1 MLPERKGG
9 ARMKKTLY
17 SLMLNE
23 EVVREIDALAHQ
35 MGTNRSA
42 LINQILADY
51 TSVIMPERRIESIF
65 HAIEE
70 MVAPA
75 RELVPFFV
83 PNAMTMSL
91 KSSLEYKYRPT
102 VKYEVALLDDTSDT
116 LGELS
121 VIFRTQ
127 SAALLQSMTQF
138 FRLWK
143 QIEDVHLTPYLA
155 GTPPRYALYDGK
167 FVRSL
172 SLPRNRDYT
181 SEEIAKAISDYI
193 KLFDHL
199 MKGFLSGKY
208 TAQDVESIY
217 YAKRGDGVILI

>member
-1 MLPERKGG
+1 
-9 ARMKKTLY
+9 MKKTLY

-51 TSVIMPERRIESIF
+51 TSVITPERRIESIF

-167 FVRSL
+167 FMRSL

>member
-1 MLPERKGG
+1 
-9 ARMKKTLY
+9 MKKTLY

-51 TSVIMPERRIESIF
+51 TSVITPERRIESIF

>member
-1 MLPERKGG
+1 MMPDRKGG

-23 EVVREIDALAHQ
+23 EVVHEIDALAHQ

-51 TSVIMPERRIESIF
+51 TSVITPERRIESIF

-102 VKYEVALLDDTSDT
+102 VKYEVALLDDTSDM

-143 QIEDVHLTPYLA
+143 QIEDVHLTPYLT

>member
-1 MLPERKGG
+1 
-9 ARMKKTLY
+9 MKKTLY

-51 TSVIMPERRIESIF
+51 TSVITPERRIESIF

-138 FRLWK
+138 FRLWT

>member
-1 MLPERKGG
+1 
-9 ARMKKTLY
+9 MKKTLY

-51 TSVIMPERRIESIF
+51 TSVITPERRIESIF

-217 YAKRGDGVILI
+217 YAKHGDGVILI

>member
-1 MLPERKGG
+1 MQIEKVVHP
-9 ARMKKTLY
+9 MKKTLY

-51 TSVIMPERRIESIF
+51 TSVITPERRIESIF

>member
-1 MLPERKGG
+1 
-9 ARMKKTLY
+9 MKKTLY

-23 EVVREIDALAHQ
+23 EVVHEIDALAHQ

-51 TSVIMPERRIESIF
+51 TSVITPERRIESIF

-102 VKYEVALLDDTSDT
+102 VKYEVALLDDTSDM

-143 QIEDVHLTPYLA
+143 QIEDVHLTPYLT

>member
-1 MLPERKGG
+1 
-9 ARMKKTLY
+9 MKKTLY

-51 TSVIMPERRIESIF
+51 TSVITPERRIESIF

-127 SAALLQSMTQF
+127 AAALLQSMTQF

-217 YAKRGDGVILI
+217 YAKHGDGVILI

>member
-1 MLPERKGG
+1 
-9 ARMKKTLY
+9 MKKTLY

-51 TSVIMPERRIESIF
+51 TSVITPERRIESIF

-155 GTPPRYALYDGK
+155 GTPPLYALYDGK

>member
-1 MLPERKGG
+1 
-9 ARMKKTLY
+9 MKKTLY

-51 TSVIMPERRIESIF
+51 TSVITPERRIESIF

-70 MVAPA
+70 MVAPT

>member
-1 MLPERKGG
+1 
-9 ARMKKTLY
+9 
-17 SLMLNE
+17 
-23 EVVREIDALAHQ
+23 

-51 TSVIMPERRIESIF
+51 TSVITPERRIESIF

>member
-1 MLPERKGG
+1 MLSERKGG

-51 TSVIMPERRIESIF
+51 TSVITPERRIESIF

>member
-1 MLPERKGG
+1 
-9 ARMKKTLY
+9 MKKTLY

-51 TSVIMPERRIESIF
+51 TSVITPERRIESIF

-193 KLFDHL
+193 KLFNHL

>member
-1 MLPERKGG
+1 
-9 ARMKKTLY
+9 MKKTLY

-23 EVVREIDALAHQ
+23 EVVREIDALTHQ

-51 TSVIMPERRIESIF
+51 TSVITPERRIESIF

>member
-1 MLPERKGG
+1 
-9 ARMKKTLY
+9 MKKTLY

-51 TSVIMPERRIESIF
+51 TSVVTPERRIESIF

-102 VKYEVALLDDTSDT
+102 VKYEVALLDGDAGE

-127 SAALLQSMTQF
+127 SAALLQSMAQF

-143 QIEDVHLTPYLA
+143 QIEDAHLAPYRDM
-155 GTPPRYALYDGK
+155 PPRHALYDGK
-167 FVRSL
+167 FTRSL
-172 SLPRNRDYT
+172 ALPRDRDYA

-199 MKGFLSGKY
+199 MKGFLAGRY
-208 TAQDVESIY
+208 DARGVEEIY
-217 YAKRGDGVILI
+217 YAQLAAGQIVV

>member
-1 MLPERKGG
+1 M
-9 ARMKKTLY
+9 
-17 SLMLNE
+17 
-23 EVVREIDALAHQ
+23 
-35 MGTNRSA
+35 
-42 LINQILADY
+42 
-51 TSVIMPERRIESIF
+51 
-65 HAIEE
+65 
-70 MVAPA
+70 APA

>member
-1 MLPERKGG
+1 
-9 ARMKKTLY
+9 MKKTLY

-51 TSVIMPERRIESIF
+51 TSVITPERRIESIF

-172 SLPRNRDYT
+172 SLPRNRDYS

>member
-1 MLPERKGG
+1 
-9 ARMKKTLY
+9 MKKTLY
-17 SLMLNE
+17 SLRLNE

-51 TSVIMPERRIESIF
+51 TSVITPERRIESIF